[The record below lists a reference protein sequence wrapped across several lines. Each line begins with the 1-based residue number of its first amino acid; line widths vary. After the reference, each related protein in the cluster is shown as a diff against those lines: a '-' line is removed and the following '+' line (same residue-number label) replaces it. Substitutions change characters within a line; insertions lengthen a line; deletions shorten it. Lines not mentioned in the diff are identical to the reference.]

1 MDLTKPLQL
10 GLRWIEG
17 IASSENDCIELD
29 GERVPIHYRRNP
41 LAKRYRLFVDREGQP
56 RVTVP
61 RRGSQREARRFLDG
75 HREWLVQQL
84 SRFKMRQAQVASWRP
99 GTEVLFRGSL
109 LRLQL
114 NSDESFASLFLGGE
128 RISPPSRPLGFEGD
142 LRKLVERHLRRIA
155 ELELPQR
162 VRELAA
168 VHQSPI
174 RKVTVRNQRT
184 RWGSCSRRG
193 TISLNWR
200 LIQVPPDVRDYII
213 LHELMHLRE
222 MNHSRRFW
230 VLVAQVCPDFK
241 AAEAWLRANS
251 ALLR

>member
-1 MDLTKPLQL
+1 MDLAKPLQL
-10 GLRWIEG
+10 GLRWIED
-17 IASSENDCIELD
+17 IASIKDDCIELD
-29 GERVPIHYRRNP
+29 GGQVAVHYRRNP
-41 LAKRYRLFVDREGQP
+41 LAKRYRLFVDREGRP
-56 RVTVP
+56 RVTIP

-75 HREWLVQQL
+75 HRDWLVQQL
-84 SRFKMRQAQVASWRP
+84 CRFKMRQAQVASWRP

-114 NSDESFASLFLGGE
+114 NSDESLAGLFLGGE
-128 RISPPSRPLGFEGD
+128 RISHVIPPAGFDGD
-142 LRKLVERHLRRIA
+142 LREPVVRHLRRIA
-155 ELELPQR
+155 GLELPQR

-168 VHQSPI
+168 LHLCPV

-200 LIQVPPDVRDYII
+200 LIQVPPEVCDYVI

-230 VLVAQVCPDFK
+230 TLVAQACPDFT
-241 AAEAWLRANS
+241 AAEAWLRVNS